1 MRVLFTSP
9 AMFGEWGVYG
19 GGERYALELAKAV
32 AEQLGTATLYVA
44 GPFNGDRVA
53 GALRIVVR
61 RPRFAVRGQPQNP
74 FPRDLLTL
82 VMRADV
88 VHCFQRH
95 IVMSSLALLLGRIG
109 GARTFATDL
118 GGGGWDIS
126 SYLDTTRWCTGL
138 LHLSRYAA
146 NLERSSNRSTDA
158 ILYGGT
164 GLTVEPAPGGEAV
177 LFVGRLLPHK
187 GADVLLRALD
197 RDWPTTI
204 CGAALDEAYLAEL
217 RALAQD
223 KNVRFEMS
231 VDDRS
236 LEALYSG
243 AAVVVVPSVDVD
255 RYERKT
261 LVAELLGLVAIEA
274 AVRAIPVVASSIA
287 SLPEIVEDGV
297 TGFLVP
303 PSDTAALRD
312 RIALLLRDPAR
323 RQAMG
328 RAARQRALQRFT
340 WSRAAEIAIGAYR
353 GS

>member
-1 MRVLFTSP
+1 VKVLFTSP
-9 AMFGEWGVYG
+9 ALFGEEGVYG
-19 GGERYALELAKAV
+19 GGERYALELSKAV
-32 AEQLGTATLYVA
+32 AEQLGSATLYVM
-44 GPFNGDRVA
+44 GPCDADRVA
-53 GALRIVVR
+53 GALRIIVR

-82 VMRADV
+82 VMGSDV

-95 IVMSSLALLLGRIG
+95 IVMSSLALLLGRMG

-118 GGGGWDIS
+118 GGGGWDVS
-126 SYLDTTRWCTGL
+126 AYLDTRRWCTGL

-146 NLERSSNRSTDA
+146 NIDGSSDRLTDA
-158 ILYGGT
+158 ILYGGAASS
-164 GLTVEPAPGGEAV
+164 VEAAPGGEAV

-187 GADVLLRALD
+187 GADVLLGALD

-204 CGAALDEAYLAEL
+204 CGAALDEAYLGEL

-223 KNVRFEMS
+223 KNVRFETS

-236 LEALYSG
+236 LEVLYRR

-255 RYERKT
+255 RYGRKT
-261 LVAELLGLVAIEA
+261 QVAELLGLVAIEA
-274 AVRAIPVVASSIA
+274 AGRAIPVVASSVG

-303 PSDTAALRD
+303 PRDTAALQD
-312 RIALLLRDPAR
+312 RIALLLREPAR
-323 RQAMG
+323 RRAMG
-328 RAARQRALQRFT
+328 RAARERALRNFT
-340 WSRAAEIAIGAYR
+340 WSRAAAVAVGAYR